1 MLGYP
6 FRESI
11 QSVLELVDEFVV
23 AVGKGDDNT
32 LKLLNEIKSSKVRIV
47 ETHWNENMKTRGYVY
62 GQQKMIAQ
70 FSCSGDW
77 IFYLEGDEVIH
88 EKDIAL
94 IRSRLEQ
101 YLHNDNVEAL
111 FFNYLHFY
119 GNSNTYIW
127 SPGWYRK
134 EARIIKASVRTYAP
148 DGLYW
153 IVLTQKNKGRYP
165 YAANSGATIYHYG
178 WVRNEKSAQLKNQQ
192 VGKYWNE
199 DARDFRYEDMDSRVL
214 KYFIG
219 EHPSVIKNWLPREDG
234 IFKTN
239 PHYNPS
245 IKQNKNYLL
254 LKFEQFFNLEL
265 SKKHFISVGK

>member
-1 MLGYP
+1 M
-6 FRESI
+6 
-11 QSVLELVDEFVV
+11 
-23 AVGKGDDNT
+23 
-32 LKLLNEIKSSKVRIV
+32 
-47 ETHWNENMKTRGYVY
+47 
-62 GQQKMIAQ
+62 
-70 FSCSGDW
+70 
-77 IFYLEGDEVIH
+77 
-88 EKDIAL
+88 
-94 IRSRLEQ
+94 
-101 YLHNDNVEAL
+101 EAL
-111 FFNYLHFY
+111 FFNYIHFY

-219 EHPSVIKNWLPREDG
+219 EHPSVIKNWLPREAG

-239 PHYNPS
+239 PHYYPS

-254 LKFEQFFNLEL
+254 LKLEQFFNLEL
-265 SKKHFISVGK
+265 SKKHFKSVEK